1 MINND
6 IFRRLRYAINASDN
20 EIIKICSLKKFPV
33 TYDDIKSFESK
44 EDDENFKEMS
54 DMALQFFLDGLI
66 IKRRGENPAEIPAS
80 QSTIVALSNNMILK
94 KIRIAFE
101 FQEEDMLAIFKLTEF
116 DLSKSELSAL
126 FRKKGQTN
134 YKELGDQGLRNFLK
148 GLTVKLRGK

>member
-44 EDDENFKEMS
+44 EDDEDFKEMS

-66 IKRRGENPAEIPAS
+66 IKRRGENPAEMPDS
-80 QSTIVALSNNMILK
+80 QSTIVTLSNTRVALQEVKFTLTFVPIGVFISDFTRGAK
-94 KIRIAFE
+94 SPPIIIFPFE
-101 FQEEDMLAIFKLTEF
+101 LYGKLV
-116 DLSKSELSAL
+116 LPIPSPSVSVPL
-126 FRKKGQTN
+126 
-134 YKELGDQGLRNFLK
+134 
-148 GLTVKLRGK
+148 